1 MFEIFKALGMIFQ
14 TFEKAG
20 ITFFIDI
27 HSLYLANH
35 F

>member
-1 MFEIFKALGMIFQ
+1 MFEIFKALGIISQ
-14 TFEKAG
+14 TFEKIR